1 MIKNTIIKYKKD
13 KEFYK
18 HLFLITLPIVLQSLI
33 TSSLNML
40 DTMMIGKVGEVELAS
55 VGIANQYYFL
65 FSLLA
70 NAIAIGSGVL
80 IAQLW
85 GKKDTDSIKRVL
97 SKSLFYALSLTLVFM
112 ALGLLMP
119 EKIMS
124 VFTKDSSVIK
134 IGVQYLQIVIISYFF
149 TTITFTFSSGLRSI
163 GNTRLPMWASFT
175 GLLVNGVLNT
185 ILIFGLLGMPAL
197 GIKGA
202 AIATLIARISECL
215 IVVISVY
222 RNIDVLK
229 IKFSYIF
236 SLPKSISSTLVAITI
251 PILANEACWAFGNL
265 AYNAIYARIGTGAAA
280 SMQIC
285 STVMNLFMIFT
296 FGLANAAVVI
306 IGNEIGA
313 NKEDSA
319 IDASKKIADLSIKI
333 SILLSILM
341 ALTAKPIVSF
351 FNVSPEV
358 KLSSEYILYIYAV
371 IMLFRV
377 YNAVMI
383 VGILRGGGDATY
395 GSVLQGCTL
404 WFIGVPL
411 AYIAAF
417 ILHLPVYLVVA
428 FTVTEEIVKALIIVK
443 RFKSF
448 KWLRNVV
455 NDEKTNSN
463 LIAN

>member
-1 MIKNTIIKYKKD
+1 MIKSTILNYKKD

-18 HLFLITLPIVLQSLI
+18 YLFFITLPIVLQSLI

-40 DTMMIGKVGEVELAS
+40 DTMMIGKVGEIELAS

-85 GKKDTDSIKRVL
+85 GKKDTENIKRVL
-97 SKSLFYALSLTLVFM
+97 SRSLFYALILTSLFM
-112 ALGLLMP
+112 IIGLLIP
-119 EKIMS
+119 KKIIS
-124 VFTKDSSVIK
+124 LFNTNSDVIK
-134 IGVQYLQIVIISYFF
+134 IGTQYLQIVIISYFF

-163 GNTRLPMWASFT
+163 GNTKLPMWASFI
-175 GLLVNGVLNT
+175 GLIVNGILNAL
-185 ILIFGLLGMPAL
+185 LIFGLLGMPKL

-202 AIATLIARISECL
+202 AIATLIARIVECL
-215 IVVISVY
+215 IVVVSVY
-222 RNIDVLK
+222 KKIDILK
-229 IKFSYIF
+229 LKFSYIL
-236 SLPKSISSTLVAITI
+236 SLPKSISSTLISITI
-251 PILANEACWAFGNL
+251 PVLANEACFAFGSI

-280 SMQIC
+280 SIQIC
-285 STVMNLFMIFT
+285 STVMNLFMIGT

-319 IDASKKIADLSIKI
+319 IEASKKIASLAFKI
-333 SILLSILM
+333 SIILAILM
-341 ALTAKPIVSF
+341 AFTAKPIVSF
-351 FNVSPEV
+351 FNVSNEV
-358 KLSSEYILYIYAV
+358 KLSSEYILYVYAF

-377 YNAVMI
+377 YTAVMI

-395 GSVLQGCTL
+395 GSILQGCTL
-404 WFIGVPL
+404 WFVGIPL

-428 FTVTEEIVKALIIVK
+428 FTIVEEILKAVLILK

-455 NDEKTNSN
+455 NDENITSN
-463 LIAN
+463 ATI

>member
-1 MIKNTIIKYKKD
+1 MISSTISKYQKD
-13 KEFYK
+13 KKFYK

-40 DTMMIGKVGEVELAS
+40 DTMMIGKVGEIELAS

-70 NAIAIGSGVL
+70 NSIAIGSGVL

-85 GKKDTDSIKRVL
+85 GKKDTENIKKVL
-97 SKSLFYALSLTLVFM
+97 SKSLFYALILTSLFM
-112 ALGLLMP
+112 TVGFLIP
-119 EKIMS
+119 QKIIS
-124 VFTKDSSVIK
+124 LFNNDATVIK
-134 IGVQYLQIVIISYFF
+134 IGTQYLQIVIISYFF

-163 GNTRLPMWASFT
+163 GNTKLPMWASFI
-175 GLLVNGVLNT
+175 GLIINGVLNA

-202 AIATLIARISECL
+202 AIATLVARIIESL
-215 IVVISVY
+215 IVIIYVY
-222 RNIDVLK
+222 KNIDVLK
-229 IKFSYIF
+229 LKFSYIF
-236 SLPKSISSTLVAITI
+236 TLPKSISSTLFAITI
-251 PILANEACWAFGNL
+251 PILANETCWAFGNI

-280 SMQIC
+280 SIQIC
-285 STVMNLFMIFT
+285 TTVMNLFMIGT

-319 IDASKKIADLSIKI
+319 IDASKKIASLSIKI
-333 SILLSILM
+333 SILLAVLM
-341 ALTAKPIVSF
+341 VFTAKPIVSF

-358 KLSSEYILYIYAV
+358 KLSSEYILYVYAF

-377 YNAVMI
+377 YTAVMI

-395 GSVLQGCTL
+395 GSILQASTL
-404 WFIGVPL
+404 WFVGIPL

-417 ILHLPVYLVVA
+417 VLHLPIYLVVA
-428 FTVTEEIVKALIIVK
+428 FTIVEEILKAILIFK

-455 NDEKTNSN
+455 NDEKREVF
-463 LIAN
+463 